1 MLTVCCPTDGCCAGL
16 HTVVFALLASALFA
30 LALSEHSFKGHCH
43 DNRLQATHAA
53 QRGVAAIHETS
64 EHLLDRA
71 RDVSDRTSSYV
82 RHEPIK
88 ALLLAAAAGATL
100 VAALSVL
107 LRANSR

>member
-1 MLTVCCPTDGCCAGL
+1 MTTDSVAPFL
-16 HTVVFALLASALFA
+16 DRAANAAEAAT
-30 LALSEHSFKGHCH
+30 
-43 DNRLQATHAA
+43 LQATHAA

>member
-1 MLTVCCPTDGCCAGL
+1 MTTDSVAPFL
-16 HTVVFALLASALFA
+16 DRAANAAEVAT
-30 LALSEHSFKGHCH
+30 
-43 DNRLQATHAA
+43 LQATHAA